1 MARINDLGNDK
12 VKKLVINLAIPSML
26 AQLVNVMY
34 GIVDRIFI
42 GNIPVVGEAALAGAG
57 VCAPIVTLITSFA
70 ILIGIG
76 GAPLLAMRLGEK
88 DEQGAEAILAN
99 AFVMLLG
106 LGAVL
111 TAVFLIFK
119 RPLLM
124 TFGASDTTFM
134 YADTYLTICISGS
147 VFALLAAGLNQ
158 FIICQGFSTIAM
170 LTVITGA
177 EMNIILD
184 PIFIF
189 VFKMGVAGAAFATII
204 SQAASC
210 ALALLFLFGKRAHV
224 SITFRGYAPR
234 IMRRIIIFGLSPFL
248 IIATDSVIMIVLNT
262 VLQYYGGAEKGD
274 MLITCATIV
283 FSYFQIISMP
293 LSGITGGTQPILS
306 FNYGARNTARIKEA
320 QRVILFA
327 GMIFVTVMFAISQI
341 LPQFF
346 VLIFTRNTEY
356 VRLSVWGIRVFTL
369 AIIPMAI
376 QYAVVDGFTAMGYA
390 RVAVSLS
397 LFRKSIFMIT
407 TIVAPIFLGAT
418 GAFYSE
424 PVADCCAGVV
434 AGTTFLL
441 LNNRLLK
448 KREEMPLGQSLYS

>member
-177 EMNIILD
+177 VMNIILD

-327 GMIFVTVMFAISQI
+327 GMIFVTVMFAVSQI

-397 LFRKSIFMIT
+397 LFRKSIFMVT
-407 TIVAPIFLGAT
+407 TIVAPIFL
-418 GAFYSE
+418 
-424 PVADCCAGVV
+424 
-434 AGTTFLL
+434 
-441 LNNRLLK
+441 
-448 KREEMPLGQSLYS
+448 

>member
-177 EMNIILD
+177 VMNIILD

-327 GMIFVTVMFAISQI
+327 GMIFVTVMFAVSQI

-397 LFRKSIFMIT
+397 LFR
-407 TIVAPIFLGAT
+407 
-418 GAFYSE
+418 
-424 PVADCCAGVV
+424 
-434 AGTTFLL
+434 
-441 LNNRLLK
+441 
-448 KREEMPLGQSLYS
+448 

>member
-177 EMNIILD
+177 VMNIILD

-189 VFKMGVAGAAFATII
+189 VF
-204 SQAASC
+204 
-210 ALALLFLFGKRAHV
+210 
-224 SITFRGYAPR
+224 
-234 IMRRIIIFGLSPFL
+234 
-248 IIATDSVIMIVLNT
+248 
-262 VLQYYGGAEKGD
+262 
-274 MLITCATIV
+274 
-283 FSYFQIISMP
+283 
-293 LSGITGGTQPILS
+293 
-306 FNYGARNTARIKEA
+306 
-320 QRVILFA
+320 
-327 GMIFVTVMFAISQI
+327 
-341 LPQFF
+341 
-346 VLIFTRNTEY
+346 
-356 VRLSVWGIRVFTL
+356 
-369 AIIPMAI
+369 
-376 QYAVVDGFTAMGYA
+376 
-390 RVAVSLS
+390 
-397 LFRKSIFMIT
+397 
-407 TIVAPIFLGAT
+407 
-418 GAFYSE
+418 
-424 PVADCCAGVV
+424 
-434 AGTTFLL
+434 
-441 LNNRLLK
+441 
-448 KREEMPLGQSLYS
+448 